1 MTEGLSECTV
11 QIQIQLNGGEGW
23 EAQYYSITKFTFW
36 GAGSSN
42 WKPAWF
48 GLKSDCLFPA
58 ATHCVPWEDN
68 GRDLIPSNSGVT
80 ASDPVCSVER
90 CSVSSNRAVTES
102 GGSTNG
108 SPLGSFVLRKMEPS
122 VSIQPSNRISL
133 LNNSRLIMKLMMM
146 MMMMVAVVVGP
157 QWIPLSNLKSNF
169 TSIS

>member
-36 GAGSSN
+36 GAHSSN
-42 WKPAWF
+42 LKPAWF

-80 ASDPVCSVER
+80 ASDPVCSVEG
-90 CSVSSNRAVTES
+90 CSVSRNRGVTES
-102 GGSTNG
+102 SSSTNG
-108 SPLGSFVLRKMEPS
+108 SPLGSFILREMEPS
-122 VSIQPSNRISL
+122 ASIQPSNRISL
-133 LNNSRLIMKLMMM
+133 LNNSRLIMKMMM
-146 MMMMVAVVVGP
+146 RRMMMVAVVVGP
-157 QWIPLSNLKSNF
+157 QWIPL
-169 TSIS
+169 